1 MHLASATRQPM
12 GEALDVRR
20 RRYRRLAGWERQAGH
35 SMSGQRVDSPRHGLA
50 VLRCRGIAIIEH
62 RQALGKEAAASS
74 INGTSLNPLRATKA
88 PAAKGGQAHSR
99 RRPPITRSPDHVG
112 SAQSDRTRPGPVR
125 ARSNGRRARPRHP
138 WAASPEESKAMTPS
152 SRGSLRKMR
161 RSWR

>member
-88 PAAKGGQAHSR
+88 PAAEGVQTHAR
-99 RRPPITRSPDHVG
+99 RRPPRSPDHVG

-138 WAASPEESKAMTPS
+138 WAASPDESKAMTPS

>member
-50 VLRCRGIAIIEH
+50 VLRCRGIAMIEH
-62 RQALGKEAAASS
+62 RQALGEEVAASS
-74 INGTSLNPLRATKA
+74 INGTSLSSLRATKA
-88 PAAKGGQAHSR
+88 PSSR
-99 RRPPITRSPDHVG
+99 RRSDTRSSSTPRSPDHVG